1 MRQAAKRD
9 GNEETIVS
17 ALLAGGC
24 SVIRLSQRGVP
35 DLLVGFEDRRTGAL
49 TTILIEVKEP
59 KGKLTPDQ
67 IDFMTNWNGQV
78 AIVRTVEDAM
88 EVIGF

>member
-1 MRQAAKRD
+1 MTEQQRIGSPEFRMRF
-9 GNEETIVS
+9 S
-17 ALLAGGC
+17 LAGGC
-24 SVIRLSQRGVP
+24 SVIRLSQKGVP